1 MLRINKMVKLMPYV
15 YLFSTIILSV
25 YSQIMIKWRISN
37 HFTDLHLPEGL
48 INKILLMFTIV
59 FDPFIFSG
67 LVATFA
73 SGLFWMATMTKLDIS
88 FAYPFTSLGFVLV
101 LMFSVLLLGES
112 LNIYKIV
119 GVLFIM
125 LGIFI
130 TSRG

>member
-1 MLRINKMVKLMPYV
+1 MTRFLPYV
-15 YLFSTIILSV
+15 YLFSTILLSV
-25 YSQIMIKWRISN
+25 YSQIMIKWRIST
-37 HFTDLHLPEGL
+37 HFPDIHLPEGL
-48 INKILLMFTIV
+48 WNKILLMFTIV

-88 FAYPFTSLGFVLV
+88 FAYPFTSLGFILV
-101 LMFSVLLLGES
+101 LLFSWLLLGETMNS
-112 LNIYKIV
+112 YKVI

-125 LGIFI
+125 LGIVI

>member
-1 MLRINKMVKLMPYV
+1 MVKFMPYF

-37 HFTDLHLPEGL
+37 HFNNLHLPDGI
-48 INKILLMFTIV
+48 INKILLMFTLV

-88 FAYPFTSLGFVLV
+88 YAYPFTSLGFVLV
-101 LMFSVLLLGES
+101 LLFSSLLLGES
-112 LNIYKIV
+112 MNIYKIF
-119 GVLFIM
+119 GVFFIM

>member
-1 MLRINKMVKLMPYV
+1 MTRFLPYI
-15 YLFSTIILSV
+15 YLASTILLSV

-37 HFTDLHLPEGL
+37 HFPDLHLPEG
-48 INKILLMFTIV
+48 IWNKIVLLLTII

-101 LMFSVLLLGES
+101 LLFSWLLLEETMNG
-112 LNIYKIV
+112 YKIV

-125 LGIFI
+125 LGIAI
-130 TSRG
+130 AGRG

>member
-1 MLRINKMVKLMPYV
+1 MTRFLPYV
-15 YLFSTIILSV
+15 YLFSTILLSV
-25 YSQIMIKWRISN
+25 YSQIMIKWRISA
-37 HFTDLHLPEGL
+37 HFSDIHLPEGL
-48 INKILLMFTIV
+48 WNKILLMFTIV

-88 FAYPFTSLGFVLV
+88 FAYPFTSLGFILV
-101 LMFSVLLLGES
+101 LLFSWLLLGETMNS
-112 LNIYKIV
+112 YKVI

-125 LGIFI
+125 LGIAI

>member
-1 MLRINKMVKLMPYV
+1 MTRFLPYI
-15 YLFSTIILSV
+15 YLASTILLSV

-37 HFTDLHLPEGL
+37 HFPDLHLPEG
-48 INKILLMFTIV
+48 IWNKIVLLLTIV

-101 LMFSVLLLGES
+101 LLFSVLLLGES
-112 LNIYKIV
+112 LNVYKIA
-119 GVLFIM
+119 GVACIM

>member
-1 MLRINKMVKLMPYV
+1 MTRCLPYI
-15 YLFSTIILSV
+15 YLFSTILLSV
-25 YSQIMIKWRISN
+25 YSQIMIKWRVST
-37 HFTDLHLPEGL
+37 HFPDLHLPEGL
-48 INKILLMFTIV
+48 LNKLLLMFTIV

-88 FAYPFTSLGFVLV
+88 FAYPFTSLGFILV
-101 LMFSVLLLGES
+101 LLFSYLLLGES
-112 LNIYKIV
+112 MNSYKII

-125 LGIFI
+125 LGIVI